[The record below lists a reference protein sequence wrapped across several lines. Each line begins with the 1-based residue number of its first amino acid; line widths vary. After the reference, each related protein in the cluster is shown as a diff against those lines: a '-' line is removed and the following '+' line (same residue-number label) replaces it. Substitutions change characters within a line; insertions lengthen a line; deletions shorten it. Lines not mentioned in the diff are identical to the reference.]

1 MSWDWIFSFHVEGKG
16 TGEGHCNYSGET
28 GKMEIKK
35 SDAPAVQEAS
45 KKGDPSGSLPNVEPS
60 TPSAISTTTAT
71 SIPPSS
77 LSSTLIPTL
86 QWIYNITTPSTY
98 DESGRPRNRKK
109 RRRTTDEEHAA
120 LEAAYRLDPQMPP
133 REREKLAKTLN
144 MPVKSVQIWFQ
155 NRRQT
160 AKKTQDGTWSGMGK
174 WQRTPYR
181 VENGFKVVGPEHV
194 VTPPT
199 TETIEP
205 HDHAGVVDAVHAL
218 IGLSQ
223 GSEDGLMSSTSSNSV
238 SLSNVKA
245 ATDKTPTIT
254 TSSAGGSC
262 RATAAALA
270 SIQAAAH
277 AGMMM
282 RHSGSSYA
290 KVPMPFPVTVPL
302 PFPTTAS
309 RIPSPPLQDPLRPP
323 PSLHTEST
331 PPQKETSPRNKA
343 SAATSTPVTSPTLPP
358 PPLPTLPL
366 PLQEEQPPLVPVLV
380 QTFSSLSN
388 ASTTNSQ
395 ETYFNFAGYEAGEG
409 LLSVSASVGDAQQT
423 GSLNSSSR
431 SRVEDKGN
439 NDTSGSNVK

>member
-1 MSWDWIFSFHVEGKG
+1 
-16 TGEGHCNYSGET
+16 
-28 GKMEIKK
+28 MESKK

-45 KKGDPSGSLPNVEPS
+45 KKGDPPGSLPIVEPS
-60 TPSAISTTTAT
+60 IPAISTTTAT

-194 VTPPT
+194 VTPPS

-238 SLSNVKA
+238 SLSNVKVA
-245 ATDKTPTIT
+245 ADNAPTIT

-270 SIQAAAH
+270 SIQAAAQ

-290 KVPMPFPVTVPL
+290 KVPMPFPVPMSI
-302 PFPTTAS
+302 PFPSTAS

-323 PSLHTEST
+323 PPSLHAKAT
-331 PPQKETSPRNKA
+331 PPQNETSPRNV
-343 SAATSTPVTSPTLPP
+343 TSTPTSAPVTSHILPP

-366 PLQEEQPPLVPVLV
+366 PLQEEQQPLVPVLV

-395 ETYFNFAGYEAGEG
+395 EAYFNFAGYEEGEG
-409 LLSVSASVGDAQQT
+409 LLAASVADAQQA
-423 GSLNSSSR
+423 GSSNSSS
-431 SRVEDKGN
+431 SRGRVDDKDR
-439 NDTSGSNVK
+439 NDTSGPNVK